1 MHSISVGYS
10 RQRATSNPA
19 SVGGSNFIPH
29 QPSYRI
35 AITGTGARHSLKYG
49 TGAEV
54 RRCCLVKKRLHAAD
68 PVQLVWNGPC
78 GKIFENG
85 AVYSLRYAMADWPE
99 SLWWLEDVGKMYL
112 MEFKDA
118 ANNGFRCGIWNI
130 NHGGMVSLIELG
142 FYCWWHIH
150 NILLVA
156 IKLRLNVSEKSFE
169 QNIIKLS
176 INLWKNWLT
185 LE

>member
-10 RQRATSNPA
+10 RQRATTNP
-19 SVGGSNFIPH
+19 SISRWLQLH
-29 QPSYRI
+29 PSS
-35 AITGTGARHSLKYG
+35 AQLPDSDYG
-49 TGAEV
+49 NGCPSQCEVRNGCPSQGEV

-85 AVYSLRYAMADWPE
+85 AVYSLRYAVADWPE

-112 MEFKDA
+112 MGFKDA

-130 NHGGMVSLIELG
+130 NHGGMVSLIELR
-142 FYCWWHIH
+142 FYCWW
-150 NILLVA
+150 
-156 IKLRLNVSEKSFE
+156 
-169 QNIIKLS
+169 
-176 INLWKNWLT
+176 
-185 LE
+185 